1 VHLGGALGRPVWA
14 MAPIRPE
21 PRYGL
26 AGETMRWYP
35 SVRMFRQA
43 RFGEW
48 SPVIDAVAAVLA
60 ARPAQ

>member
-1 VHLGGALGRPVWA
+1 
-14 MAPIRPE
+14 MAPIRAE

-26 AGETMRWYP
+26 RGETMRWYP

-48 SPVIDAVAAVLA
+48 RPVLDAVAAALNS
-60 ARPAQ
+60 RFPA